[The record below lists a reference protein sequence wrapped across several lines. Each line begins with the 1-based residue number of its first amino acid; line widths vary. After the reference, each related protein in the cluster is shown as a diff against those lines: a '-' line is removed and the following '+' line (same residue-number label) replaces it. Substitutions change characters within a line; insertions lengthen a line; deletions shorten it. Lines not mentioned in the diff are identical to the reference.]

1 MMGFLMAVYLFFK
14 KMSILIS
21 EFLEIRQNICL
32 FCTKLRACAL
42 DMAVRKALEERARAQ
57 ARKNG

>member
-1 MMGFLMAVYLFFK
+1 MMGFLMAVYLFFR

-21 EFLEIRQNICL
+21 EFLEIRQDFCL
-32 FCTKLRACAL
+32 FRTKLRACAL
-42 DMAVRKALEERARAQ
+42 DMAVRKALEERGRAQ

>member
-21 EFLEIRQNICL
+21 EFLEIRQSFCL
-32 FCTKLRACAL
+32 FCTKLRA
-42 DMAVRKALEERARAQ
+42 
-57 ARKNG
+57 

>member
-21 EFLEIRQNICL
+21 EFLEIRQSFCL

-42 DMAVRKALEERARAQ
+42 DMAVRKALEERTRAL

>member
-1 MMGFLMAVYLFFK
+1 MAVYLFFK

-42 DMAVRKALEERARAQ
+42 DMAVREALEERARAQ

>member
-1 MMGFLMAVYLFFK
+1 MMGFLMAVYLFFR

-21 EFLEIRQNICL
+21 EFLEIRQDFCL
-32 FCTKLRACAL
+32 FRTKLRACAL
-42 DMAVRKALEERARAQ
+42 DMAVRKALEKSARAQ